1 MFTPPI
7 ISSTLGRDLPP
18 GVSSGLA
25 GDYGAE
31 LPISGWV
38 VCGHAARVN
47 LGFRASL
54 VGAADGDGA
63 APIALSCGDRLYP
76 TQQRSLASTHITH
89 KFTRASATRKDHS
102 PGATINKFDCL
113 QAEHDRQF
121 AFARK
126 PSTNCVSG
134 RQITIVIF

>member
-1 MFTPPI
+1 M
-7 ISSTLGRDLPP
+7 R
-18 GVSSGLA
+18 A
-25 GDYGAE
+25 
-31 LPISGWV
+31 
-38 VCGHAARVN
+38 CGRVN

-102 PGATINKFDCL
+102 PGATINKFDWL

-121 AFARK
+121 PFARK
-126 PSTNCVSG
+126 PSTKCVWRG
-134 RQITIVIF
+134 VLQIRALAEAGGGWRTAVWSLF

>member
-1 MFTPPI
+1 MI
-7 ISSTLGRDLPP
+7 GLSTVVLVRVAAHQGGWMRACGP
-18 GVSSGLA
+18 GK
-25 GDYGAE
+25 
-31 LPISGWV
+31 
-38 VCGHAARVN
+38 
-47 LGFRASL
+47 FRASL

-89 KFTRASATRKDHS
+89 KFTRASATRNDHS

-121 AFARK
+121 PFARK
-126 PSTNCVSG
+126 PSTKCVSCT
-134 RQITIVIF
+134 QITIAIFLVVS